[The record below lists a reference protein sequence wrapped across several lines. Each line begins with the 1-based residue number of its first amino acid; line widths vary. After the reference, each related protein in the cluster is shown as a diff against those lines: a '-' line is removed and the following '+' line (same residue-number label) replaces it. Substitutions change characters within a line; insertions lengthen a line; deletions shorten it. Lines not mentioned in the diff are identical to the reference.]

1 MFVESDTQAKK
12 IYRTEIGKPSVSVM
26 APSKPLSPMRPYKK
40 VAMAS
45 ICLLPI
51 VAMMPIAAH
60 AQLTNTATVT
70 GTSASGTLTAA
81 TATETVEIAAL
92 IASTNDSASGI
103 NGLTGATGVIDVF
116 ANDTLNGDAI
126 NPTDV
131 TLTETVADPTG
142 ALTLNADGSV
152 DVAPGTPAGT
162 YVLTYEICE
171 TLNPTNCSS
180 ATATVSYTHL
190 TLPTILLV

>member
-12 IYRTEIGKPSVSVM
+12 IYRTEIGKSSVSVM
-26 APSKPLSPMRPYKK
+26 APSKPLSPMWPYKK

-60 AQLTNTATVT
+60 AQLTNTATVS
-70 GTSASGTLTAA
+70 GTSAGGTLTNA
-81 TATETVEIAAL
+81 TATETVEIAAP

-116 ANDTLNGDAI
+116 ANDTLNGEAI
-126 NPTDV
+126 NP
-131 TLTETVADPTG
+131 AD
-142 ALTLNADGSV
+142 A
-152 DVAPGTPAGT
+152 
-162 YVLTYEICE
+162 
-171 TLNPTNCSS
+171 
-180 ATATVSYTHL
+180 VSYTHL
-190 TLPTILLV
+190 TLPTKA